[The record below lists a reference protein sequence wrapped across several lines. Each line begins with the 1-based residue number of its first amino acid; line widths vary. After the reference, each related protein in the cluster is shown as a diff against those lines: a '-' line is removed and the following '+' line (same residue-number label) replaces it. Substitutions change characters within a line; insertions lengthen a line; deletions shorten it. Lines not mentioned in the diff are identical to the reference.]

1 MKVVKYLLITG
12 AILTGK
18 TELKAQIAQIPYE
31 NHRSHLL
38 VKVQTNQ
45 SDSLNFI
52 FDSGATNISIDS
64 LTAERAGISKENR
77 QTVSVGGSG
86 GTQSYKMALHQ
97 NLKLGN
103 LEIKDVNMV
112 LINFASLSEAIGVKL
127 DGIIGYEALSKYV
140 TKLDFE
146 RKKIS
151 FYDQIK
157 SVDTTGYTGIPF
169 EFNKNILIPRFPISV
184 TLANGETFTGR
195 VMFDTGNVFTL
206 IVSTPFSKYHNFNS
220 KLGETSVQLG
230 RGLNATTQDQLATIN
245 SMTFNGFN
253 FGKMGIRLTINDQ
266 AEPKDGY
273 LGILGMEVIRR
284 FDVILDYMQKKI
296 YLKPNSAYRD
306 AFPVEAKKT
315 GISKESEDFLAKNK
329 TKPGV
334 KVTPSGLQY
343 KIIKQGKGE
352 KPAMEDRVSLNF
364 TATLVNG
371 KKVWSTYDEKKPW
384 VHHLDKAFDGLGEAI
399 LMMPEGSKWML
410 YIPASLAF
418 GDSGTQD
425 VPPGA
430 ALIYEVELL
439 KVEHS

>member
-1 MKVVKYLLITG
+1 MKLAKYLLITG
-12 AILTGK
+12 VLLTGK
-18 TELKAQIAQIPYE
+18 TELKAQIAQIPFE
-31 NHRSHLL
+31 TRGSHLL

-64 LTAERAGISKENR
+64 LTAERAGVSKENR
-77 QTVSVGGSG
+77 ETVSVGGSG
-86 GTQSYKMALHQ
+86 GTQNYKMALHQ

-103 LEIKDVNMV
+103 IAINDVNMV
-112 LINFASLSEAIGVKL
+112 LINFKSLSEAIGVKL
-127 DGIIGYEALSKYV
+127 DGIIGYEVLNKYI

-169 EFNKNILIPRFPISV
+169 EFNKDILIPRFPVSV

-195 VMFDTGNVFTL
+195 VMFDTGNAFTL

-220 KLGETSVQLG
+220 KLGETSMQLG

-245 SMTFNGFN
+245 SMSFNGFN

-284 FDVILDYMQKKI
+284 FDVILDYQQKKI
-296 YLKPNSAYRD
+296 YLKPNRAYRD

-315 GISKESEDFLAKNK
+315 WFYKESEDFLAKNK

-334 KVTPSGLQY
+334 KVTASGLQY

-352 KPAMEDRVSLNF
+352 KPKMEDRVSLNF
-364 TATLVNG
+364 STTLVNG

-384 VHHLDKAFDGLGEAI
+384 VHRLDKALDGLGEAV
-399 LMMPEGSKWML
+399 LMMPEGSEWIL
-410 YIPASLAF
+410 YIPAKLAF
-418 GDSGTQD
+418 GDTGIEE

-439 KVEHS
+439 KVEHP

>member
-1 MKVVKYLLITG
+1 MKLVKYLLITG
-12 AILTGK
+12 VLLTGK
-18 TELKAQIAQIPYE
+18 TELKAQIAQIPFE
-31 NHRSHLL
+31 TRGSHLL

-64 LTAERAGISKENR
+64 LTAERAGVSKENR
-77 QTVSVGGSG
+77 ETVSVGGSG
-86 GTQSYKMALHQ
+86 GTQHYKMALHQ

-103 LEIKDVNMV
+103 IAINDVNMV
-112 LINFASLSEAIGVKL
+112 LINFKSLSEATGVKL
-127 DGIIGYEALSKYV
+127 DGIIGYEVLNKYI

-146 RKKIS
+146 QKKIS

-169 EFNKNILIPRFPISV
+169 EFNKDILIPRFPVSI

-195 VMFDTGNVFTL
+195 VMFDTGNAFTL

-220 KLGETSVQLG
+220 KLGETSMQLG

-245 SMTFNGFN
+245 SMSFNGFN

-284 FDVILDYMQKKI
+284 FHVILDYQQKKI
-296 YLKPNSAYRD
+296 YLKPNLAYRD
-306 AFPVEAKKT
+306 AFPAEAKKT
-315 GISKESEDFLAKNK
+315 GFYKESEDFLAKNK

-334 KVTPSGLQY
+334 KVTASGLQY

-352 KPAMEDRVSLNF
+352 KPKMEDRVSLNF
-364 TATLVNG
+364 STTLVNG

-384 VHHLDKAFDGLGEAI
+384 VHRLDKALDGLGEAV
-399 LMMPEGSKWML
+399 LMMPEGSEWIL
-410 YIPASLAF
+410 YIPAKLAF
-418 GDSGTQD
+418 GDTGIEE

-439 KVEHS
+439 KVEHP

>member
-1 MKVVKYLLITG
+1 MKLEKYLWIAG
-12 AILTGK
+12 VILAGS

-31 NHRSHLL
+31 TRGSHLL

-64 LTAERAGISKENR
+64 LTAERAGISRENR
-77 QTVSVGGSG
+77 EMVSVGGSG
-86 GTQSYKMALHQ
+86 GTQNYKMALHQ

-103 LEIKDVNMV
+103 IAINDVNMV
-112 LINFASLSEAIGVKL
+112 LINFKSLSEAIGVKL
-127 DGIIGYEALSKYV
+127 DGIIGYEVLTKYV

-146 RKKIS
+146 QKKIS

-195 VMFDTGNVFTL
+195 VMFDTGNAFTL
-206 IVSTPFSKYHNFNS
+206 IVSTPFSKYHNFNT
-220 KLGETSVQLG
+220 KLGVTSMQLG

-245 SMTFNGFN
+245 SMSFNGFN
-253 FGKMGIRLTINDQ
+253 FGKMGIRLTVNDQ

-284 FDVILDYMQKKI
+284 FHVILDYQQKKI
-296 YLKPNSAYRD
+296 YLKPNQAYRD
-306 AFPVEAKKT
+306 AFPVEAKKS
-315 GISKESEDFLAKNK
+315 GFYKESEDFLAKNK

-343 KIIKQGKGE
+343 KIIKQGKGK

-371 KKVWSTYDEKKPW
+371 KKVWSTYDGKKPW
-384 VHHLDKAFDGLGEAI
+384 VHHLDKAFDGLGEAV

-410 YIPASLAF
+410 YIPAGLAF
-418 GDSGTQD
+418 GDTGTQE

-439 KVEHS
+439 KSDHS

>member
-1 MKVVKYLLITG
+1 MKLAKYLWIAG
-12 AILTGK
+12 VILMGS

-31 NHRSHLL
+31 TRGSHLL

-77 QTVSVGGSG
+77 ETVSVGGSG
-86 GTQSYKMALHQ
+86 GTQNYKMALHQ

-103 LEIKDVNMV
+103 IEINDVNMV
-112 LINFASLSEAIGVKL
+112 LINFKSLSEAIGVKL
-127 DGIIGYEALSKYV
+127 DGIIGYEVLNKYV
-140 TKLDFE
+140 TKLDFDH
-146 RKKIS
+146 KKIS

-195 VMFDTGNVFTL
+195 VMFDTGNAFTL

-220 KLGETSVQLG
+220 KLGETSMQVG

-245 SMTFNGFN
+245 SMSFNGFN

-273 LGILGMEVIRR
+273 LGILGVEVIRR
-284 FDVILDYMQKKI
+284 FDVILDYQQKKI
-296 YLKPNSAYRD
+296 YLKPNQAYHD

-315 GISKESEDFLAKNK
+315 GFYKESEDFLAKNK

-384 VHHLDKAFDGLGEAI
+384 VHHLDKAFDGLGEAV

-410 YIPASLAF
+410 YIPAKLAF
-418 GDSGTQD
+418 GDTGTQE

-439 KVEHS
+439 KVDHS

>member
-1 MKVVKYLLITG
+1 MKLVKYLLITG
-12 AILTGK
+12 VLLTGK
-18 TELKAQIAQIPYE
+18 TELKAQIAQIPFE
-31 NHRSHLL
+31 TRGSHLL

-64 LTAERAGISKENR
+64 LTAERAGVSKENR
-77 QTVSVGGSG
+77 ETVSVGGSG
-86 GTQSYKMALHQ
+86 GTQHYKMALHQ

-103 LEIKDVNMV
+103 IAINDVNMV
-112 LINFASLSEAIGVKL
+112 LINFKSLSEAIGVKL
-127 DGIIGYEALSKYV
+127 DGIIGYEVLNKYI

-146 RKKIS
+146 QKKIS

-169 EFNKNILIPRFPISV
+169 EFNKDILIPRFPVSI

-195 VMFDTGNVFTL
+195 VMFDTGNAFTL

-220 KLGETSVQLG
+220 KLGETSMQLG

-245 SMTFNGFN
+245 SMSFNGFN

-284 FDVILDYMQKKI
+284 FHVILDYQQKKI
-296 YLKPNSAYRD
+296 YLKPNLAYRD
-306 AFPVEAKKT
+306 AFPAEAKKT
-315 GISKESEDFLAKNK
+315 GFYKESEDFLAKNK

-334 KVTPSGLQY
+334 KVTASGLQY

-352 KPAMEDRVSLNF
+352 KPKMEDRVSLNF
-364 TATLVNG
+364 STTLVNG

-384 VHHLDKAFDGLGEAI
+384 VHRLDKALDGLGEAV
-399 LMMPEGSKWML
+399 LMMPEGSEWIL
-410 YIPASLAF
+410 YIPAKLAF
-418 GDSGTQD
+418 GDTGIEE

-439 KVEHS
+439 KVEHP